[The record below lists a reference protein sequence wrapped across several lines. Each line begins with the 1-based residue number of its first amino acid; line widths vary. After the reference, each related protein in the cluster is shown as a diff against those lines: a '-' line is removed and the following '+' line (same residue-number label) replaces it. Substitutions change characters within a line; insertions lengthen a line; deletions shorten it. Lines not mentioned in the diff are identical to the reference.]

1 MEIPHWFWWVSRENA
16 FHQIGCGRLSLNG
29 VVIAKMAVTQSTK
42 TIRNSVP
49 PPITEREKNK
59 ETTKKKNNFK
69 WKEMKHRKWIQL
81 LCEIAPTPQQTLVNN
96 THFLP
101 SSPYIFNTFSVR
113 LTTPE
118 SKQCFSERANRT
130 NEMKKKLKSNPRNTH
145 SIYTHMMVF
154 NHHVE
159 HSQRSFSIF
168 IIHQAMKANS
178 ISALS
183 FHLPEFSSIHF
194 LYIKAKYFL
203 VFFSFCVSILL
214 FVFHFL
220 WLRTFLF
227 SYHKHNG
234 GKMCI
239 RTPDFFRFFSF
250 RIHFDSIFSSHSFYS
265 SFSFPF
271 LSIFIFKFRPY
282 LSLFGGFTVQV
293 VILCA
298 LKCIYDDQKLS
309 YRFGRTKNA
318 FLRHNSNF
326 KVRFGRVNTQNQ
338 NNEY

>member
-1 MEIPHWFWWVSRENA
+1 
-16 FHQIGCGRLSLNG
+16 
-29 VVIAKMAVTQSTK
+29 
-42 TIRNSVP
+42 
-49 PPITEREKNK
+49 
-59 ETTKKKNNFK
+59 
-69 WKEMKHRKWIQL
+69 
-81 LCEIAPTPQQTLVNN
+81 
-96 THFLP
+96 
-101 SSPYIFNTFSVR
+101 
-113 LTTPE
+113 
-118 SKQCFSERANRT
+118 
-130 NEMKKKLKSNPRNTH
+130 
-145 SIYTHMMVF
+145 MMVF

-159 HSQRSFSIF
+159 HSQRSFSIFSIF

-282 LSLFGGFTVQV
+282 LSLFGGLLFKLLFYVYWNVSMTIKNYRTVLEAQKTFF
-293 VILCA
+293 CA
-298 LKCIYDDQKLS
+298 IIPTSKWDL
-309 YRFGRTKNA
+309 
-318 FLRHNSNF
+318 
-326 KVRFGRVNTQNQ
+326 V
-338 NNEY
+338 E